1 MKSRF
6 RLIAAV
12 IVMMSVAFVS
22 CKKES
27 TATTTTTTT
36 DDATQFSVQSDDQS
50 RFFGEIDAVAND
62 ANIVMESNA
71 SFNGRVENVLGTL
84 CNATTVTDTT
94 GSTKK
99 ITVTYNGLSCEQN
112 RFVTGVVV
120 LSMAKEMHWKDAGAV
135 LTVAVQNLKITRV
148 KDEKSITINGTKT
161 ITNVTGGRL
170 SDLSGNKVITHTIT
184 SAGMTVT
191 FDDSTQRTWQVAK
204 QRVFTFSNGIV
215 ITTTGTHTDGTVSG
229 ISEWGTNRF
238 GNAFVATINQPLVV
252 RQDCKFRLVSGQVTH
267 SVLAATIVVTFG
279 LDATGVA
286 TTCPI
291 GSYYFKLVWTSKGGL
306 TKTVIMLY

>member
-36 DDATQFSVQSDDQS
+36 DDATQVSVQSDDQS
-50 RFFGEIDAVAND
+50 RFSGEIDAVAND
-62 ANIVMESNA
+62 ANIVMENNA

-120 LSMAKEMHWKDAGAV
+120 LSIAKEMHWKDAGAV

-148 KDEKSITINGTKT
+148 RDGKSITINGTKI

-170 SDLSGNKVITHTIT
+170 SDLSGSKVITHTIT

-191 FDDSTQRTWQVAK
+191 FDDGTQRTWQVAK

-252 RQDCKFRLVSGQVTH
+252 RKDCNFRLVSGQVTH
-267 SVLAATIVVTFG
+267 SRLSATIVVTFG

-286 TTCPI
+286 TTCPA
-291 GSYYFKLVWTSKGGL
+291 GSYYFKLVWTGTGGL
-306 TKTVIMLY
+306 TRTVIMPY

>member
-1 MKSRF
+1 MKSTF

-12 IVMMSVAFVS
+12 IVIILVAVVS
-22 CKKES
+22 CKKQS
-27 TATTTTTTT
+27 TTTTTTT
-36 DDATQFSVQSDDQS
+36 DDATQLSVQSDDQS
-50 RFFGEIDAVAND
+50 RFSGEIDAVAND
-62 ANIVMESNA
+62 ANIVIENNA

-84 CNATTVTDTT
+84 CNATTAIDTT

-120 LSMAKEMHWKDAGAV
+120 LSMAKETHWKDAGAV
-135 LTVAVQNLKITRV
+135 LTIALQNLKITRV
-148 KDEKSITINGTKT
+148 RDGKSITINGTKT

-170 SDLSGNKVITHTIT
+170 SDLSGSRAITHTIT
-184 SAGMTVT
+184 SAGMSIT
-191 FDDSTQRTWQVAK
+191 FDDGTQRTWQVAK

-215 ITTTGTHTDGTVSG
+215 ISTTGTHTDGAVSG
-229 ISEWGTNRF
+229 ISEWGANRF

-252 RQDCKFRLVSGQVTH
+252 RKDCNFRLVSGEVTH
-267 SVLAATIVVTFG
+267 SSLAATIVVTFG

-286 TTCPI
+286 ITCPA
-291 GSYYFKLVWTSKGGL
+291 GSYYFKLVWTGKGGL
-306 TKTVIMLY
+306 TKTVIMPY

>member
-50 RFFGEIDAVAND
+50 RFSGEIDAVAND

-291 GSYYFKLVWTSKGGL
+291 GSYYFKLVWTGKGGL